1 MTIKSEWEKK
11 QKKVLIDRKKGIK
24 SMTQDQREIVIKA
37 HRALSDVLS
46 NIYDMDD
53 LYLSDIREL
62 NTVMWKLKHEFNLED
77 NNG

>member
-11 QKKVLIDRKKGIK
+11 QKKVHIDRKKGIK